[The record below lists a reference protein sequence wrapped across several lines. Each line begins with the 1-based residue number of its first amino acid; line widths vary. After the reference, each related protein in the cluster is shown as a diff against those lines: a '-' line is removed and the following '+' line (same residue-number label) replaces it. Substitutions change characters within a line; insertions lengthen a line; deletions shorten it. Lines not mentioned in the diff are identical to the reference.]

1 MKTDASFRYERGADP
16 NITIDAMKRAALLI
30 KEIAGGTTSSEIID
44 IYPEKIEPK
53 TIEFSCEKMN
63 RLVGNDIP
71 KDAVMN
77 ILQSLEIGVTGE
89 FPNLTLS
96 IPTNKAD
103 VYRDVDVIEEILR
116 IYGFN
121 RISNTG
127 ATLMNFNHQS
137 KPNREN
143 IYNQIADFLTNNGFT
158 EIMNNS
164 LTKAEH
170 TENVKGFDSNLN
182 ATIANPLSNELDVMR
197 QSLLFGG
204 LSSIAYNCNHQLTD
218 LKFYEFGTVYQKNPN
233 VEQDAPVTKKY
244 KETQRLTI
252 FISGNKRAENWQNPL
267 ENVDF
272 NYLKSLVNTV
282 FSRLRLTT
290 YKTENSIPE
299 YLSEGLSYI
308 LNGKTVAVFGK
319 LSKATLKYFDIKQD
333 VYFAD
338 ISWTDI
344 LKALP
349 KKPIL
354 YQEISKFPEVR
365 RDLALLVDQKITFA
379 QIEEVA
385 YYTEKNL
392 LQSVNLFDVYEGDKL
407 PEGKK
412 SYAVSFILQDSEK
425 TLTEKQITHVMEK
438 MMKQMTEKLGATIR

>member
-1 MKTDASFRYERGADP
+1 M
-16 NITIDAMKRAALLI
+16 
-30 KEIAGGTTSSEIID
+30 
-44 IYPEKIEPK
+44 PK
-53 TIEFSCEKMN
+53 NT
-63 RLVGNDIP
+63 
-71 KDAVMN
+71 VMN
-77 ILQSLEIGVTGE
+77 ILQSLEKEINGE
-89 FPNLTLS
+89 FPNLTLT

-143 IYNQIADFLTNNGFT
+143 IYNQIADFLTNNGFS

-244 KETQRLTI
+244 KETQRLAI
-252 FISGNKRAENWQNPL
+252 FISGNKRSENWQNPL

-290 YKTENSIPE
+290 YKTDNSIPE

-308 LNGKTVAVFGK
+308 LNGKTVAIFGK
-319 LSKATLKYFDIKQD
+319 LSKSTLKYFDIKQD

-338 ISWTDI
+338 ISWTDV

-438 MMKQMTEKLGATIR
+438 MMKQMTEKLGAVIR

>member
-1 MKTDASFRYERGADP
+1 
-16 NITIDAMKRAALLI
+16 
-30 KEIAGGTTSSEIID
+30 
-44 IYPEKIEPK
+44 
-53 TIEFSCEKMN
+53 
-63 RLVGNDIP
+63 DIP
-71 KDAVMN
+71 KDAVLN
-77 ILQSLEIGVTGE
+77 ILQSLEIGVNGE
-89 FPNLTLS
+89 FPNLILQ

-103 VYRDVDVIEEILR
+103 VTRDVDVIEEILR

-127 ATLMNFNHQS
+127 ATLMNFQHQG
-137 KPNREN
+137 KPDREKV
-143 IYNQIADFLTNNGFT
+143 YNQVADFITNNGFS

-164 LTKAEH
+164 LTKADH
-170 TENVKGFDSNLN
+170 TEKVKGFDSNLN
-182 ATIANPLSNELDVMR
+182 VTIANPLSNELDVMR

-218 LKFYEFGTVYQKNPN
+218 LKLYEFGTIYQKNPN
-233 VEQDAPVTKKY
+233 VDPTVSVTKKY
-244 KETQRLTI
+244 KETQRLAI
-252 FISGNKRAENWQNPL
+252 FISGNKRAENWQKPL
-267 ENVDF
+267 ETVDF
-272 NYLKSLVNTV
+272 NYLKSLVNTS
-282 FSRLRLTT
+282 FSRLRLDN
-290 YKTENSIPE
+290 YKIEDTVPE
-299 YLSEGLSYI
+299 YFSEGLSYI
-308 LNGKTVAVFGK
+308 LNGKTIAAFGK

-379 QIEEVA
+379 EIEKLA
-385 YYTEKNL
+385 YDTEKKL

-425 TLTEKQITHVMEK
+425 TLSEKQITGVMEK